1 MSPRGRGGVGDVAVV
16 TDPRERRLLVLEVVA
31 VFAVS
36 LGASGVRALVRF
48 VGLLTAPGGLSAQ
61 TSTVLGSYA
70 PDRPWLDLALQLVAV
85 VTGLA
90 PVLLVAYLLVRSGE
104 SPGRSPLRAVGVDF
118 TRFGRNAAAGV
129 GIAAA
134 IGGAGLVFYL
144 AAVAA
149 GINTTV
155 AASTL
160 PPVWWAVPVQVLAA
174 AENGILEEVLVAGF
188 LLRRLQQLG
197 FRWFPALL
205 VSALLRGS
213 YHLYQGFGGFLGNV
227 LMGLVF
233 GRIYQR
239 TGRTMPLVVAHT
251 VIDVVAFTG
260 YALLAGKVSWLPG

>member
-1 MSPRGRGGVGDVAVV
+1 MDEHPRGVRGGAPRVEVV
-16 TDPRERRLLVLEVVA
+16 TDPRERRLLVVELVA

-36 LGASGVRALVRF
+36 LGMSGVRALVRF

-85 VTGLA
+85 ASGLA
-90 PVLLVAYLLVRSGE
+90 PVLLVAYLLVRGGE
-104 SPGRSPLRAVGVDF
+104 SLRTIGVDLR
-118 TRFGRNAAAGV
+118 RFGRNAGAGV
-129 GIAAA
+129 AIAAA
-134 IGGAGLVFYL
+134 IGGAGLLFYL
-144 AAVAA
+144 SAVAL
-149 GINTTV
+149 GLNTTV

-188 LLRRLQQLG
+188 LLHRLQQLG

-239 TGRTMPLVVAHT
+239 TGRTTPLIVAHT
-251 VIDVVAFTG
+251 LIDVVAFTG
-260 YALLAGKVSWLPG
+260 YALLAGRVSWLPG